1 MTCYDQILEKIAQE
15 QQEFQQ
21 SMQPPCSPKKLIK
34 LKEKVENQL
43 NCTLPDGY
51 IKFLSITN
59 GLMWNGLQ
67 IFASE
72 TMPIV
77 GCADVKILGFV
88 DLNLIYRENEDCLDL
103 LFFGESGIDSYVY
116 CISAKQYQ
124 ILDRVSL
131 SLTETFDSFEM
142 LIYEAFQ
149 CHLNF
154 IRIYNFDSCGR
165 DKKNLK
171 SER

>member
-1 MTCYDQILEKIAQE
+1 MTCYHQLLETIAQE
-15 QQEFQQ
+15 HQKFQQ
-21 SMQPPCSPKKLIK
+21 SMQPPCNPQKLIQ

-51 IKFLSITN
+51 IEFLSITN
-59 GLMWNGLQ
+59 GLDWNGLL

-72 TMPIV
+72 TIPIV
-77 GCADVKILGFV
+77 GYTDRKIPGFV
-88 DLNLIYRENEDCLDL
+88 DMNLLYRENEDCLDL

-149 CHLNF
+149 C
-154 IRIYNFDSCGR
+154 
-165 DKKNLK
+165 NL
-171 SER
+171 

>member
-1 MTCYDQILEKIAQE
+1 MKSYHQFLERIAQE
-15 QQEFQQ
+15 QQGFQQ
-21 SMQPPCSPKKLIK
+21 SMQPPCNPQKLIQ
-34 LKEKVENQL
+34 LKEQVENQL

-51 IKFLSITN
+51 IEFLSITN
-59 GLMWNGLQ
+59 GLNWNGLQ

-77 GCADVKILGFV
+77 GYTDGKIPGFV
-88 DLNLIYRENEDCLDL
+88 DMNLLYRENEDCLDL

-149 CHLNF
+149 CHL
-154 IRIYNFDSCGR
+154 
-165 DKKNLK
+165 
-171 SER
+171 

>member
-1 MTCYDQILEKIAQE
+1 MKSYHQFLEIIAQE

-21 SMQPPCSPKKLIK
+21 SMQPPCNPQKLIQ
-34 LKEKVENQL
+34 LKEQVENQL

-51 IKFLSITN
+51 IEFLSITN
-59 GLMWNGLQ
+59 GLEWNGLQ

-77 GCADVKILGFV
+77 GYTDGKIPGFV
-88 DLNLIYRENEDCLDL
+88 DMNLLYRENEDCLDL

-149 CHLNF
+149 CHL
-154 IRIYNFDSCGR
+154 
-165 DKKNLK
+165 
-171 SER
+171 

>member
-1 MTCYDQILEKIAQE
+1 MTCYHQFLEIIAQE

-21 SMQPPCSPKKLIK
+21 SMQPPCNPQKLIQ
-34 LKEKVENQL
+34 LKEQVENQL

-51 IKFLSITN
+51 IEFLSITN
-59 GLMWNGLQ
+59 GLEWNGLQ

-149 CHLNF
+149 SHL
-154 IRIYNFDSCGR
+154 
-165 DKKNLK
+165 
-171 SER
+171 

>member
-1 MTCYDQILEKIAQE
+1 MTCYHQLLETIAQE
-15 QQEFQQ
+15 HQKFQQ
-21 SMQPPCSPKKLIK
+21 SMQPPCNPQKLIQ

-51 IKFLSITN
+51 IEFLSITN
-59 GLMWNGLQ
+59 GLDWNGLL

-77 GCADVKILGFV
+77 GHTDMKIPGFV
-88 DLNLIYRENEDCLDL
+88 DVNLLHRENEDCLDL

-116 CISAKQYQ
+116 CISTKQYQ

-131 SLTETFDSFEM
+131 DLTEIFDSFEM
-142 LIYEAFQ
+142 LIYQAFQ
-149 CHLNF
+149 SHL
-154 IRIYNFDSCGR
+154 
-165 DKKNLK
+165 
-171 SER
+171 

>member
-15 QQEFQQ
+15 QQEFQR

-34 LKEKVENQL
+34 LKEKVEKQL

-149 CHLNF
+149 C
-154 IRIYNFDSCGR
+154 
-165 DKKNLK
+165 NL
-171 SER
+171 

>member
-1 MTCYDQILEKIAQE
+1 MKSYHQFLEIVAQE
-15 QQEFQQ
+15 KQEFQQ
-21 SMQPPCSPKKLIK
+21 SMQPPCNPQKLIQ
-34 LKEKVENQL
+34 LKEQVENQL

-51 IKFLSITN
+51 IEFLSITN
-59 GLMWNGLQ
+59 GLKWNGLQ

-116 CISAKQYQ
+116 CISTKQYQ

-149 CHLNF
+149 CHL
-154 IRIYNFDSCGR
+154 
-165 DKKNLK
+165 
-171 SER
+171 

>member
-1 MTCYDQILEKIAQE
+1 MKSYHQFLEIVAQE

-21 SMQPPCSPKKLIK
+21 SMQPPCNPQKLIQ
-34 LKEKVENQL
+34 LKEQVENQL

-51 IKFLSITN
+51 IEFLSITN
-59 GLMWNGLQ
+59 GLNWNGLQ

-77 GCADVKILGFV
+77 GYTDGKIPGFV
-88 DLNLIYRENEDCLDL
+88 DMNLLYRENEDCLDL

-116 CISAKQYQ
+116 CISTKQYQ

-149 CHLNF
+149 CHL
-154 IRIYNFDSCGR
+154 
-165 DKKNLK
+165 
-171 SER
+171 

>member
-1 MTCYDQILEKIAQE
+1 
-15 QQEFQQ
+15 
-21 SMQPPCSPKKLIK
+21 
-34 LKEKVENQL
+34 
-43 NCTLPDGY
+43 
-51 IKFLSITN
+51 
-59 GLMWNGLQ
+59 MWNGLQ

-149 CHLNF
+149 CHL
-154 IRIYNFDSCGR
+154 
-165 DKKNLK
+165 
-171 SER
+171 

>member
-1 MTCYDQILEKIAQE
+1 MKSYHQFLEIVAQE

-21 SMQPPCSPKKLIK
+21 SMQPPCNPQKLIQI
-34 LKEKVENQL
+34 KEQVENQL

-51 IKFLSITN
+51 IEFLSITN
-59 GLMWNGLQ
+59 GLNWNGLQ

-88 DLNLIYRENEDCLDL
+88 DMNLLYRENEDCLDL

-149 CHLNF
+149 CHL
-154 IRIYNFDSCGR
+154 
-165 DKKNLK
+165 
-171 SER
+171 

>member
-1 MTCYDQILEKIAQE
+1 MKSYHQFLEIIAQE

-21 SMQPPCSPKKLIK
+21 SMQPPCNPQKLIQ
-34 LKEKVENQL
+34 LKEQVENQL

-51 IKFLSITN
+51 IEFLSITN
-59 GLMWNGLQ
+59 GLEWNGLQ

-77 GCADVKILGFV
+77 GYTDGKIPGFV
-88 DLNLIYRENEDCLDL
+88 DMNLLYRENEDCLDL

-116 CISAKQYQ
+116 CISTKQYQ

-149 CHLNF
+149 CHL
-154 IRIYNFDSCGR
+154 
-165 DKKNLK
+165 
-171 SER
+171 

>member
-1 MTCYDQILEKIAQE
+1 MKSYHQLLEIVAQE

-21 SMQPPCSPKKLIK
+21 SMQPPCNPQKLIQ
-34 LKEKVENQL
+34 LKEQVENQL

-51 IKFLSITN
+51 IEFLSITN
-59 GLMWNGLQ
+59 GYDWNGLR

-116 CISAKQYQ
+116 CISTKQYQ

-149 CHLNF
+149 CHL
-154 IRIYNFDSCGR
+154 
-165 DKKNLK
+165 
-171 SER
+171 

>member
-1 MTCYDQILEKIAQE
+1 L
-15 QQEFQQ
+15 
-21 SMQPPCSPKKLIK
+21 QPFRRCPQLFLPHVAVNSAGLRNSASPS
-34 LKEKVENQL
+34 VENQL

-51 IKFLSITN
+51 IEFLSITN
-59 GLMWNGLQ
+59 GLKWNGLQ

-149 CHLNF
+149 CHL
-154 IRIYNFDSCGR
+154 
-165 DKKNLK
+165 
-171 SER
+171 